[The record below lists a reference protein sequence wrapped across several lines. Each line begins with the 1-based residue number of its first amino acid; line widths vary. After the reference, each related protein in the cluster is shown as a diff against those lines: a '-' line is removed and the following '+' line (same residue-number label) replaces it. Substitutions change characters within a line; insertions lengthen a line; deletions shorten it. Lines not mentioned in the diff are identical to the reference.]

1 MASNPVSK
9 LTEEQYLAI
18 EREAEF
24 RSEFLD
30 GVMYERS
37 GASMRHAA
45 LQVNILSELHETLR
59 AECMVLTSDLRVR
72 SSARMYAYPDLS
84 VVCGKPLLADQHQD
98 VLLNPVVIFEVLSP
112 TTEKYDRG
120 AKFQHYRTIPS
131 LREYILVD
139 QDKVR
144 IEQYFR
150 QDSNTWTLRD
160 YQGPDEELKMDSIGV
175 SVPLERIYHRV
186 ELQ

>member
-1 MASNPVSK
+1 VASNPVSK
-9 LTEEQYLAI
+9 LTEGQYLAI

-37 GASMRHAA
+37 GGSIRHAGLA
-45 LQVNILSELHETLR
+45 VNTLTELHATLR

-72 SSARMYAYPDLS
+72 ASARMYAYPDVS
-84 VVCGKPLLADQHQD
+84 VVCGCPLLADEHQD
-98 VLLNPVVIFEVLSP
+98 VLLNPVAIFEVLSP

-131 LREYILVD
+131 LREYVLVD

-144 IEQYFR
+144 VEQYIR
-150 QDSNTWTLRD
+150 QDSNTWILRD
-160 YQGPDEELKMDSIGV
+160 HQGRDQELKMDSIGV
-175 SVPLERIYHRV
+175 SLPLDRIYHRV
-186 ELQ
+186 EFD